1 MDIYGSCGSLKC
13 PRRDDDCVE
22 MLQKDY
28 KFYLAFENSNCKDY
42 VTEKFFTNALHNGVV
57 PIVMG
62 ASVEEYAAIA
72 PPHSFLHVDQFDS
85 PAALAEY
92 LKLLDSDDDLYNKF
106 FHWRTKGEWLRTRF
120 FCRVCSMLHYHQ
132 EQGPSKGVE
141 GGWGQ
146 WWQGKGVCKAE
157 GS

>member
-1 MDIYGSCGSLKC
+1 M
-13 PRRDDDCVE
+13 E

-57 PIVMG
+57 PIAMG
-62 ASVEEYAAIA
+62 ASMEEYAAIA
-72 PPHSFLHVDQFDS
+72 PPNSFLHVDQFGS
-85 PAALAEY
+85 PADLAEY
-92 LKLLDSDDDLYNKF
+92 LKVLDRDDNLYNDF
-106 FHWRTKGEWLRTRF
+106 FRWQTQGEWVRTRF

-132 EQGPSKGVE
+132 EQGPSKRLE
-141 GGWGQ
+141 GGWGH
-146 WWQGKGVCKAE
+146 WWQGEGVCGAR

>member
-1 MDIYGSCGSLKC
+1 M
-13 PRRDDDCVE
+13 E

-42 VTEKFFTNALHNGVV
+42 VTEKFFTNALQNGVV

-92 LKLLDSDDDLYNKF
+92 LKLLDRDDNLYNEF
-106 FHWRTKGEWLRTRF
+106 FQWRTKGEWLRTRF
-120 FCRVCSMLHYHQ
+120 FCRVCSVLHYHQ

-146 WWQGKGVCKAE
+146 WWQGKGVCRAP